1 LNIAGSESLCSI
13 NRSGSFPIK
22 PRAHFFSSLEERN
35 GFLCDLHFSA
45 SPGIATLARYANLGC
60 KGSETPK
67 LDSIPATQSFDDFV
81 KYGVDYVRYVSLKK
95 VRVLSGNAPY

>member
-13 NRSGSFPIK
+13 NGSGSFPIK

-45 SPGIATLARYANLGC
+45 SPGIATLARYANLG
-60 KGSETPK
+60 
-67 LDSIPATQSFDDFV
+67 
-81 KYGVDYVRYVSLKK
+81 
-95 VRVLSGNAPY
+95 